1 MGAKVVGAKV
11 VAWVAERGVAVG
23 VSTALVADMVVVRE
37 AAETVETV
45 VGLVEK
51 AVEMVVWVLLAE
63 TVVAMV
69 VMRVVVPWAG
79 VGMGMEVVGSG
90 GRLGAVE
97 ENVVQRRDEREETR
111 VEAMAL
117 VATAQAGAGATVLEA
132 MAKVVGVAMELQTAQ
147 NTATSRERWPV

>member
-1 MGAKVVGAKV
+1 
-11 VAWVAERGVAVG
+11 
-23 VSTALVADMVVVRE
+23 
-37 AAETVETV
+37 
-45 VGLVEK
+45 
-51 AVEMVVWVLLAE
+51 
-63 TVVAMV
+63 
-69 VMRVVVPWAG
+69 
-79 VGMGMEVVGSG
+79 MEVVGSG